1 MVLIKKLKSESN
13 TLHKLLRLEL
23 TELNPLVKVN
33 RCWEGKQSMA
43 NFEAL
48 KASVD
53 KNGEVM
59 VRLDTGEK
67 IELHKH
73 NVKFENATKEIV
85 VDAGTETYW
94 MGADRISYYWIH
106 KEGFEKE

>member
-1 MVLIKKLKSESN
+1 
-13 TLHKLLRLEL
+13 
-23 TELNPLVKVN
+23 
-33 RCWEGKQSMA
+33 MA
-43 NFEAL
+43 NYEAL
-48 KASVD
+48 KSSVE

-85 VDAGTETYW
+85 VDAATETYW
-94 MGADRISYYWIH
+94 IGADRVSYYWIH
-106 KEGFEKE
+106 KEGMEKE

>member
-1 MVLIKKLKSESN
+1 
-13 TLHKLLRLEL
+13 
-23 TELNPLVKVN
+23 
-33 RCWEGKQSMA
+33 MA
-43 NFEAL
+43 SYEAL
-48 KASVD
+48 KASVE

-85 VDAGTETYW
+85 VDAATETYW
-94 MGADRISYYWIH
+94 IGADRISYYWIH
-106 KEGFEKE
+106 REGFEKE

>member
-1 MVLIKKLKSESN
+1 
-13 TLHKLLRLEL
+13 
-23 TELNPLVKVN
+23 
-33 RCWEGKQSMA
+33 MA
-43 NFEAL
+43 SYEAL

-59 VRLDTGEK
+59 IRLDTGEK

-73 NVKFENATKEIV
+73 NVKFEGATKEIV
-85 VDAGTETYW
+85 VDAGTETFW
-94 MGADRISYYWIH
+94 IGADRVSYYWIH

>member
-1 MVLIKKLKSESN
+1 
-13 TLHKLLRLEL
+13 
-23 TELNPLVKVN
+23 
-33 RCWEGKQSMA
+33 MA
-43 NFEAL
+43 NYEAV
-48 KASVD
+48 KESVN

-59 VRLDTGEK
+59 IRLDTGEK

-85 VDAGTETYW
+85 VDAGTETCW
-94 MGADRISYYWIH
+94 IGADRISYYWTH

>member
-1 MVLIKKLKSESN
+1 
-13 TLHKLLRLEL
+13 
-23 TELNPLVKVN
+23 
-33 RCWEGKQSMA
+33 MA
-43 NFEAL
+43 NYEAL
-48 KASVD
+48 KSSVE

-85 VDAGTETYW
+85 VDAATETYW
-94 MGADRISYYWIH
+94 IGADRISYYWIH
-106 KEGFEKE
+106 KEGMEKE